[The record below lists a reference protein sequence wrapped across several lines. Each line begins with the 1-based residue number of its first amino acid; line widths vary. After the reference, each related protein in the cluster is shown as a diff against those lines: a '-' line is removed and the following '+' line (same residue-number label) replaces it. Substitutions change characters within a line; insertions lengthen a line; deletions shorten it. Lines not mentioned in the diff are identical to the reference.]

1 MRIAMLTDCYLPRLG
16 GIEVQVH
23 DLSQRLV
30 ARGHE
35 VEVFTAT
42 PGAEGQ
48 RWGAVETVDGIPV
61 HRLAIPLPTGLPVN
75 PLAPLTLRKHLRR
88 FDAVHVHMGVV
99 SPFAVDCAALAHR
112 MRVPAVMTWHCVLD
126 RAEPVVNRIGVVR
139 RWAQSGMAMNAVS
152 AMAAEPVCRIVDGPV
167 VNVLPNGIDTAQ
179 WRCPPRP
186 LLDDPQT
193 RFVTA
198 MRFAPRKRPIQLL
211 EMMSRV
217 RAAAPKVDVRLEIFG
232 DGPKRAEVE
241 RAIERLGASGWVTLA
256 GRVSREQLLAR
267 YAVSDVYVSP
277 AELESFGIAALEA
290 RTVGLPVV
298 ARQGTGISEF
308 ITDEVNGYLAPSDDE
323 MVRDLTKLA
332 IHQSLRARMAAYNRA
347 NPPAQDWDN
356 VVALA
361 ESEYAR
367 AVAARSVTA

>member
-1 MRIAMLTDCYLPRLG
+1 
-16 GIEVQVH
+16 
-23 DLSQRLV
+23 
-30 ARGHE
+30 
-35 VEVFTAT
+35 
-42 PGAEGQ
+42 
-48 RWGAVETVDGIPV
+48 
-61 HRLAIPLPTGLPVN
+61 
-75 PLAPLTLRKHLRR
+75 
-88 FDAVHVHMGVV
+88 
-99 SPFAVDCAALAHR
+99 
-112 MRVPAVMTWHCVLD
+112 
-126 RAEPVVNRIGVVR
+126 
-139 RWAQSGMAMNAVS
+139 
-152 AMAAEPVCRIVDGPV
+152 
-167 VNVLPNGIDTAQ
+167 
-179 WRCPPRP
+179 
-186 LLDDPQT
+186 
-193 RFVTA
+193 

-211 EMMSRV
+211 EMMARV

-241 RAIERLGASGWVTLA
+241 RTIERLGASGWVTLS
-256 GRVSREQLLAR
+256 GRVSREHLLAR

-308 ITDEVNGYLAPSDDE
+308 IIDEVNGYLAPSDDE

-347 NPPAQDWDN
+347 NPPSQDWDN

-367 AVAARSVTA
+367 AIATGPITA